1 MTLASHF
8 RSYIFRSG
16 VGAPKVTQCDGD
28 YNHES
33 RKNVLEWTLP
43 VIDESN
49 SSGTMEFSIPGH
61 EDDFFPV
68 TVSFVSKKSFCGV
81 SVSLMLCFVQMAR
94 NNRFSDLLS
103 FIADRWC

>member
-1 MTLASHF
+1 MLWKLVLS
-8 RSYIFRSG
+8 SVSNLSPLPVIRSG
-16 VGAPKVTQCDGD
+16 VGSPKVTQCDGD

-43 VIDESN
+43 VIDQSN

-68 TVSFVSKKSFCGV
+68 AVSFVSKKSFCGV
-81 SVSLMLCFVQMAR
+81 TVSQWLSCCCHSIMYHVQE
-94 NNRFSDLLS
+94 
-103 FIADRWC
+103 FI